1 MFHLTQHIGIL
12 DIPWPVYKKGTY
24 AQNWCTKL
32 AKKFRAF
39 VFETFSKQL
48 ASEAVQRK
56 LSNQNNFEKTP
67 LIESWKLGN
76 RQTIQNEQ
84 WRKC

>member
-1 MFHLTQHIGIL
+1 MFHLTQHMGIL
-12 DIPWPVYKKGTY
+12 DIPSLVYKK
-24 AQNWCTKL
+24 NLCTKL

-56 LSNQNNFEKTP
+56 LSNQNNFEKNT
-67 LIESWKLGN
+67 SN
-76 RQTIQNEQ
+76 
-84 WRKC
+84 